1 LNRGNYLLIA
11 LAVVGIGFIL
21 GFESMLPSVNP
32 VLTALSL
39 SDQPYYYNT
48 TTVTTTTTT
57 APTQTTT
64 APIMSTT
71 SVPSTITSP
80 SPSPIA
86 VTKVNWTAIIA
97 VIVVLLVIGFIVG
110 YLLYRGRK
118 PAAQGKP
125 VT

>member
-1 LNRGNYLLIA
+1 LNRDNYLLIA

-32 VLTALSL
+32 VLTALSQ
-39 SDQPYYYNT
+39 SNEPYYYTT
-48 TTVTTTTTT
+48 TTVTTTT
-57 APTQTTT
+57 APTQTST
-64 APIMSTT
+64 APITATT